1 MTAPSRPRWRE
12 VALPSEHGGWSLTAE
27 PVLLGL
33 LVRWSWPGLALGL
46 AAFGA
51 FLARTPLKLVLVDR
65 WRGRWLERTAL
76 VARIA
81 VVECLAIVGLGAVA
95 VAGAS
100 GAPFW
105 VPLALAAPLFGLE
118 LWFDMRSRG
127 RRLIPELA
135 GAVGMGSVAAA
146 IAIIGGVADELAAG
160 LWVVMAARAM
170 ASIPLVRFQID
181 RLHGREGRRWLSDGA
196 QVVAPGLA
204 ALFWAVGWVSGAAVA
219 ALVVIGVVGLVAI
232 RLAPRPAVVVGV
244 QQMVIGL
251 ALVVVTA
258 AAIGPA

>member
-65 WRGRWLERTAL
+65 WRGRWLDRTTLA
-76 VARIA
+76 ARIA
-81 VVECLAIVGLGAVA
+81 AVECLAVVALGAVA
-95 VAGAS
+95 VAGAT
-100 GAPFW
+100 GAAFW
-105 VPLALAAPLFGLE
+105 VPLALAAPLFALE
-118 LWFDMRSRG
+118 LWFDMRSRS

-135 GAVGMGSVAAA
+135 GASGMGSVAAA
-146 IAIIGGVADELAAG
+146 IAVLGGVANEVAAG
-160 LWVVMAARAM
+160 LWVVLAARVI

-204 ALFWAVGWVSGAAVA
+204 ASFWVAGWVPGPAVV
-219 ALVVIGVVGLVAI
+219 ALVVIGIVGLFVV

-244 QQMVIGL
+244 QQMAIGL